1 MNQKPRQ
8 TETTTVEKD
17 FCKLLNNSNFG
28 IDCLNNIDNCYL
40 EPLYDDFSEISYV
53 KNYTTILN
61 DDTFRNFFS
70 PCLLRKEIYSTF
82 GSKIFALNKDDPT
95 YESRK
100 KYYERQRAEELDAV
114 DSYEI
119 NKKV

>member
-1 MNQKPRQ
+1 MNQKSRQ

-61 DDTFRNFFS
+61 DDKFRNFFS
-70 PCLLRKEIYSTF
+70 PCLLREEIYSTF

-114 DSYEI
+114 DSHEI